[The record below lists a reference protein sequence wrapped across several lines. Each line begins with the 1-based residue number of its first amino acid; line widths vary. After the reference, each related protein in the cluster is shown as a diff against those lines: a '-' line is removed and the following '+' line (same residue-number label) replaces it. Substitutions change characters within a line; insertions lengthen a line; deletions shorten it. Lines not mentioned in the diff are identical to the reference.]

1 MNLRTRP
8 PPWRAWPTSS
18 ARPSCSSSASGT
30 VSLKAYASFHTG
42 SFVQNVCLAAFDRG
56 LGACIVATV
65 IRYPDLLRRLLPGA
79 EDKRFVVPVTLGSPV
94 AGSPANTVERSR
106 ADLDELVTWVS

>member
-1 MNLRTRP
+1 MRWAP
-8 PPWRAWPTSS
+8 SWRNTQAW
-18 ARPSCSSSASGT
+18 
-30 VSLKAYASFHTG
+30 
-42 SFVQNVCLAAFDRG
+42 NVCLAAFDRG
-56 LGACIVATV
+56 LGACIVATM

-79 EDKRFVVPVTLGSPV
+79 EGKRFVVPVTLGSPV

>member
-1 MNLRTRP
+1 
-8 PPWRAWPTSS
+8 
-18 ARPSCSSSASGT
+18 
-30 VSLKAYASFHTG
+30 
-42 SFVQNVCLAAFDRG
+42 
-56 LGACIVATV
+56 V